1 MDDSSETWVF
11 DVDGTVVDSL
21 SGTSLRPH
29 VEALLV
35 HLQAR
40 GCRLV
45 LWSAGGAAYA
55 RERAAQHD
63 LHWLVDAFHDKEG
76 RDSAGRY
83 VVHRFL
89 DALEGA
95 VFIDDRPEDLP
106 VGAEVVAV
114 SPYLAPDPHDRGLH
128 PAFRRAGLILGRG
141 APGPAVS
148 RSPV

>member
-1 MDDSSETWVF
+1 MHDPSETWVF

-29 VEALLV
+29 AEALLT
-35 HLQAR
+35 HLRGR
-40 GCRLV
+40 GCRLL

-55 RERAAQHD
+55 RQRAQEHA
-63 LHWLVDAFHDKEG
+63 LEAFVDDFHDKQG

-89 DALEGA
+89 GALEGA
-95 VFIDDRPEDLP
+95 VFVDDRPEDLP

-114 SPYLAPDPHDRGLH
+114 SPYLAPDLHDRGLH
-128 PAFRRAGLILGRG
+128 PAFRRAGLTLG
-141 APGPAVS
+141 PGRPI
-148 RSPV
+148 